1 MNEHQRLAIQA
12 LDAMRSPKAERIRW
26 ATRSL
31 TPEQMDEKRPDYPLS
46 PRQILEH
53 YEEPDHKIDAAIAWI
68 EAQGRSTE
76 PR

>member
-1 MNEHQRLAIQA
+1 M
-12 LDAMRSPKAERIRW
+12 AERMRW

-31 TPEQMDEKRPDYPLS
+31 TPEQMDENKSDYPLS

-68 EAQGRSTE
+68 EAQS
-76 PR
+76 